1 MQFTTSTS
9 KLAAALL
16 DPVRGVIERGL
27 AGSALALGGPL
38 GPRFGED
45 EGEEQGEG
53 ESPALRAV
61 RPDREFWPAAGRI
74 PPSAGD
80 GVIASTRRD
89 DGAASGDG
97 IRQPAGATDPSLAGY
112 ASAGRG
118 DTPFVAMRA
127 SADIWHPYAG
137 AKLDR
142 ISATAD
148 SSEVLHPY
156 TGAMLASDSSHVYRA
171 HTGAAS
177 AGAPVT
183 ADSSHVYRAHT
194 GAALAGT
201 PVTADSS
208 HVPHTHTDAALAG
221 LPVTEDSSHVH
232 RPHTDDIRV
241 MGPGPVVSG
250 PHEPLA
256 AVSARVGPAPAAAVS
271 VVARDMAPS
280 TELPYAPP
288 GTSGPAPDPSILPP
302 EIQAALP
309 GPATHSSPSPGVPV
323 RPLRAPVR
331 PEPHQVTSPRREET
345 QMAGQLSQA
354 LRPALDHAATITDA
368 ALRAPEEPR
377 VANHFAVHV
386 QLGAK
391 PGAVD
396 PDAVEAALLDM
407 LREAARRHGLEV

>member
-27 AGSALALGGPL
+27 AGSALALGAPL
-38 GPRFGED
+38 GEDSGED
-45 EGEEQGEG
+45 NGEG
-53 ESPALRAV
+53 ESPAVRGAAVVRA
-61 RPDREFWPAAGRI
+61 DRELGPAAGRI

-89 DGAASGDG
+89 DGVASGDG
-97 IRQPAGATDPSLAGY
+97 IRPPAGATDRSLAGH
-112 ASAGRG
+112 ASAGRS

-127 SADIWHPYAG
+127 SAEVLHPYAG

-142 ISATAD
+142 MSAAAD

-156 TGAMLASDSSHVYRA
+156 TGAMPAS
-171 HTGAAS
+171 
-177 AGAPVT
+177 
-183 ADSSHVYRAHT
+183 ADSSHVYRAPA
-194 GAALAGT
+194 GAALAG
-201 PVTADSS
+201 VSADSS
-208 HVPHTHTDAALAG
+208 HMPHTHSDAALAG
-221 LPVTEDSSHVH
+221 SPVTDDSSHVH
-232 RPHTDDIRV
+232 RPHTEDIRV
-241 MGPGPVVSG
+241 IGPGPVVSG

-256 AVSARVGPAPAAAVS
+256 AVSARVGPPPAAAVP
-271 VVARDMAPS
+271 VVSHDMAPS
-280 TELPYAPP
+280 TELPDAP
-288 GTSGPAPDPSILPP
+288 PDPSILPP

-309 GPATHSSPSPGVPV
+309 GPTTHSSPSPGVPV
-323 RPLRAPVR
+323 RPLRAR
-331 PEPHQVTSPRREET
+331 SEPNQATSPRREET

-354 LRPALDHAATITDA
+354 LRPALDHAATITAA

-391 PGAVD
+391 HGAVD

>member
-1 MQFTTSTS
+1 MHFTTSTS

-27 AGSALALGGPL
+27 AGSALALGAPL
-38 GPRFGED
+38 GEDNGED
-45 EGEEQGEG
+45 NGAG
-53 ESPALRAV
+53 ESPARRGASVKRL
-61 RPDREFWPAAGRI
+61 DREFGPAAGRI

-80 GVIASTRRD
+80 AVIASTRRD
-89 DGAASGDG
+89 GVASGDG
-97 IRQPAGATDPSLAGY
+97 IRPPAGATDRSLAGV
-112 ASAGRG
+112 ASAWRS
-118 DTPFVAMRA
+118 DTPFVGMRV
-127 SADIWHPYAG
+127 SADVFHSYAG
-137 AKLDR
+137 ASLDR
-142 ISATAD
+142 IPATAD

-156 TGAMLASDSSHVYRA
+156 TGVPAS
-171 HTGAAS
+171 
-177 AGAPVT
+177 

-194 GAALAGT
+194 GAAFAGT

-208 HVPHTHTDAALAG
+208 HVHRPHTDAALAG
-221 LPVTEDSSHVH
+221 APVTDDSSHVH

-241 MGPGPVVSG
+241 MGP
-250 PHEPLA
+250 
-256 AVSARVGPAPAAAVS
+256 APAAAVR

-280 TELPYAPP
+280 TELPDAPP

-302 EIQAALP
+302 ENQAALP
-309 GPATHSSPSPGVPV
+309 GPATHSSPSSGVPV

-331 PEPHQVTSPRREET
+331 PEPNQATSPRREET
-345 QMAGQLSQA
+345 QMANQLSQA

>member
-1 MQFTTSTS
+1 MHFTTSTS

-38 GPRFGED
+38 GED
-45 EGEEQGEG
+45 NGEG
-53 ESPALRAV
+53 ESPARRGASV
-61 RPDREFWPAAGRI
+61 KRPDRGPGAAAGRI

-80 GVIASTRRD
+80 AVIASTRRD
-89 DGAASGDG
+89 DGAASGAG
-97 IRQPAGATDPSLAGY
+97 ISQPAGATDRSLAGD
-112 ASAGRG
+112 ASAGRS

-127 SADIWHPYAG
+127 SADILHPYAG

-142 ISATAD
+142 ITATAD

-156 TGAMLASDSSHVYRA
+156 TGAMLASADSLRVPHTQ
-171 HTGAAS
+171 TGAAL
-177 AGAPVT
+177 AGVT
-183 ADSSHVYRAHT
+183 ADSSHVHR
-194 GAALAGT
+194 
-201 PVTADSS
+201 P
-208 HVPHTHTDAALAG
+208 HTDAALAG
-221 LPVTEDSSHVH
+221 LPVTDDSSHVH
-232 RPHTDDIRV
+232 RPHTEDIRV
-241 MGPGPVVSG
+241 LNPGPVVSG
-250 PHEPLA
+250 PHQPLA

-280 TELPYAPP
+280 TELPDAPP
-288 GTSGPAPDPSILPP
+288 GLAILPP
-302 EIQAALP
+302 EVHAALP
-309 GPATHSSPSPGVPV
+309 GPTTHSSPSPGVPV

-331 PEPHQVTSPRREET
+331 PEPHQATSPRREET
-345 QMAGQLSQA
+345 QLAGQLSQA

>member
-1 MQFTTSTS
+1 MHFTTSTS

-27 AGSALALGGPL
+27 AGSALALGAPL
-38 GPRFGED
+38 GEDSGED
-45 EGEEQGEG
+45 NGEG
-53 ESPALRAV
+53 ESPARRGASV
-61 RPDREFWPAAGRI
+61 KRPDRGPGAAAGRI

-80 GVIASTRRD
+80 AVIASTRRD

-97 IRQPAGATDPSLAGY
+97 IRPPAGATDRSLAGH
-112 ASAGRG
+112 ASAGRS
-118 DTPFVAMRA
+118 DTPLVAMRV
-127 SADIWHPYAG
+127 SADVLHPYAG

-142 ISATAD
+142 ISASAD

-156 TGAMLASDSSHVYRA
+156 TGAMLGS
-171 HTGAAS
+171 
-177 AGAPVT
+177 
-183 ADSSHVYRAHT
+183 
-194 GAALAGT
+194 
-201 PVTADSS
+201 ADSS
-208 HVPHTHTDAALAG
+208 HVPHTHTSAMPASADSSQVHRPHTDAAPAG
-221 LPVTEDSSHVH
+221 LPVSADSSHVH

-241 MGPGPVVSG
+241 LNPGPVVSG

-256 AVSARVGPAPAAAVS
+256 TVSARVGPATAAVS
-271 VVARDMAPS
+271 VVSHDMAPS
-280 TELPYAPP
+280 TELPDALS
-288 GTSGPAPDPSILPP
+288 GTSGPSIQPP

-331 PEPHQVTSPRREET
+331 PEPHQATSPRREET